1 MDWIYEKL
9 DDQYEVKTCYP
20 NENDYDGSI
29 NGHFV
34 YNVHAWFNENPEERK
49 RLGWIKHIRHSKE
62 EISEIVGGWNPQ
74 TQNLITTLKQID
86 EWTVEDTYH
95 VLDKS
100 EDQLL
105 FEEMLAVSSPAIYTG
120 NFGFY

>member
-1 MDWIYEKL
+1 MDWSYEKL
-9 DDQYEVKTCYP
+9 TEQYELKTCP
-20 NENDYDGSI
+20 TNDYDGSVT
-29 NGHFV
+29 GHIV
-34 YNVHAWFNENPEERK
+34 YNVPAWFDENPEERK

-62 EISEIVGGWNPQ
+62 EIREIVGGWNPQ
-74 TQNLITTLKQID
+74 TQNLVTTLKQID

-120 NFGFY
+120 NFEFY

>member
-1 MDWIYEKL
+1 MYWTYEKL
-9 DDQYEVKTCYP
+9 NDQYEVKTCYP

-29 NGHFV
+29 TGHFV
-34 YNVHAWFNENPEERK
+34 
-49 RLGWIKHIRHSKE
+49 GWIKHIKHSKE
-62 EISEIVGGWNPQ
+62 EIREIVGGWNPQ

-105 FEEMLAVSSPAIYTG
+105 FEEMLAVSEPAVYTEDIR
-120 NFGFY
+120 FY

>member
-1 MDWIYEKL
+1 MDWSYEKL
-9 DDQYEVKTCYP
+9 TEQYELKTCP
-20 NENDYDGSI
+20 TNDYDGSVT
-29 NGHFV
+29 GHIV
-34 YNVHAWFNENPEERK
+34 YNVPAWFDENPEERK

-74 TQNLITTLKQID
+74 TQNLVTTLKQID
-86 EWTVEDTYH
+86 AWTVEDTYH

-105 FEEMLAVSSPAIYTG
+105 FEEMLAVSDPAIYTG
-120 NFGFY
+120 NFRFY